1 MYKLIYTQ
9 FDRQRSLRGW
19 CKLYSIDRRGFERKL
34 PNFKIKEDI
43 WYNRD
48 GRNELIMIRIPEFG
62 TGLHENKMLEWWKL
76 QQRFHLMM
84 MRYTKLRNRPASHE
98 FA

>member
-1 MYKLIYTQ
+1 MIVEA
-9 FDRQRSLRGW
+9 S
-19 CKLYSIDRRGFERKL
+19 FERKL

-62 TGLHENKMLEWWKL
+62 TGLHENKMLEW
-76 QQRFHLMM
+76 
-84 MRYTKLRNRPASHE
+84 
-98 FA
+98 

>member
-1 MYKLIYTQ
+1 MYKLILNLIAKDLWEADVSCTVVIVEA
-9 FDRQRSLRGW
+9 S
-19 CKLYSIDRRGFERKL
+19 FERKL